1 MGRKHKTTVTFLSMD
16 AEPDNHVPVPAR
28 KMALMRCMKPPL
40 HFYRYLYDGIGRDHI
55 WVDRKRKSDEEL
67 AAIIHDDLTEIY
79 VLYVDGAPAGFA
91 ELNFREP
98 GICELVYLG
107 LTPDSVGGGLGEYL
121 LAQAIDIAWQHPI
134 TKMKVQTCTLDHPR
148 ALGLYQRLGFVP
160 YAQTETEVEDID

>member
-1 MGRKHKTTVTFLSMD
+1 MPGD
-16 AEPDNHVPVPAR
+16 DEADNYNRLYYHQ
-28 KMALMRCMKPPL
+28 KPPL
-40 HFYRYLYDGIGRDHI
+40 HFYRYLYDAIGRDHI

-148 ALGLYQRLGFVP
+148 ALGLYQRMGFVP
-160 YAQTETEVEDID
+160 YAQTETEVEELD